1 MIYYPAGVF
10 TPTDLC
16 KPHIFEYHYKP
27 LSVYAQAAQTGFPE
41 TAVANELTYERYRP
55 TTSTFWVGY
64 DFGSSKGVNYCAI
77 AAHTLAGKWVYV
89 YASATNVIGSHVLIH
104 RAKIADNSPIV
115 ILFPVANYRYWQIS
129 VENDTSTAI
138 SSVGTLFFGTYLRMP
153 WPLEVGFAPLSLSR
167 KTTYSSNQ
175 SEGGNWLG
183 RSVKRMGKSG
193 TLSFK
198 AMGRDWYRASV
209 DPMILR
215 ARYKPFFYASNP
227 FAAAWDVAYCWL
239 TSDPKPTAQGSMLMD
254 VSMEVEAHAHE

>member
-1 MIYYPAGVF
+1 MIYYPANVF
-10 TPTDLC
+10 TQADLC
-16 KPHIFEYHYKP
+16 KPHIFEYHSP
-27 LSVYAQAAQTGFPE
+27 GTVTAFSEQAGFP
-41 TAVANELTYERYRP
+41 ASAAYNELTYERWKP
-55 TTSTFWVGY
+55 LTLPATWQLSMPAAATI
-64 DFGSSKGVNYCAI
+64 NYCAI
-77 AAHTLAGKWVYV
+77 AAHTLSGKVVAIESSTDNITWTGRHTVSPV
-89 YASATNVIGSHVLIH
+89 
-104 RAKIADNSPIV
+104 DNSPIV
-115 ILFPVANYRYWQIS
+115 VMFANTSARYWRVRITAGS
-129 VENDTSTAI
+129 NSTI
-138 SSVGTLFFGTYLRMP
+138 PVLGVIFFGTYLRMP

-198 AMGRDWYRASV
+198 AMGRDWYRANV